1 MGAMRARPRAATLM
15 AFIACQAIGSIPLAG
30 VAAAH
35 VKWFVTCE
43 PSDRPVPMQA
53 VLTERLLL
61 FSALFISLFYVACKI
76 EQAAIGAPG
85 DSDPELSQ
93 DAIRALSRWGSVD
106 AEKASGRDWSGFI
119 RSGPAAKPNSAPH
132 RPARVRVRAALPWNR
147 P

>member
-1 MGAMRARPRAATLM
+1 MLRYFLRVAPDYGATQVSAALNARKMTGCFR
-15 AFIACQAIGSIPLAG
+15 F
-30 VAAAH
+30 
-35 VKWFVTCE
+35 
-43 PSDRPVPMQA
+43 
-53 VLTERLLL
+53 LLQEL
-61 FSALFISLFYVACKI
+61 GAELPKV